1 MIEQT
6 NALLNHEWT
15 PDERVLI
22 KRLVD
27 SLLYYKYLIP
37 KNLKSDVVAILDM
50 ANNIKHEY
58 TILKNTSSTTG
69 TLATGTLATG
79 TLATDTTTCT
89 TITTGTLETTC
100 TTIILIK
107 RRNSCLF

>member
-6 NALLNHEWT
+6 NALLNHEWE
-15 PDERVLI
+15 PHEKDMI

-58 TILKNTSSTTG
+58 TVLKRTKNAPNI
-69 TLATGTLATG
+69 TL
-79 TLATDTTTCT
+79 
-89 TITTGTLETTC
+89 
-100 TTIILIK
+100 K
-107 RRNSCLF
+107 RRNSCTF

>member
-58 TILKNTSSTTG
+58 TILKNTSSTTSK
-69 TLATGTLATG
+69 
-79 TLATDTTTCT
+79 
-89 TITTGTLETTC
+89 LETT
-100 TTIILIK
+100 TSKLETDKLETGTIFPIK

>member
-15 PDERVLI
+15 PDEKVLI
-22 KRLVD
+22 KRLVE

-37 KNLKSDVVAILDM
+37 KNLKSDIVAILDM

-58 TILKNTSSTTG
+58 TILKSTTN
-69 TLATGTLATG
+69 
-79 TLATDTTTCT
+79 TTNTTNITNTTNTTNTKIT
-89 TITTGTLETTC
+89 TINLHS
-100 TTIILIK
+100 
-107 RRNSCLF
+107 RRNSCTF

>member
-6 NALLNHEWT
+6 NALLNQDWT
-15 PDERVLI
+15 PDEKILI

-50 ANNIKHEY
+50 ANKIKQDY
-58 TILKNTSSTTG
+58 TILKKTKKTTE
-69 TLATGTLATG
+69 
-79 TLATDTTTCT
+79 DK
-89 TITTGTLETTC
+89 
-100 TTIILIK
+100 IK

>member
-15 PDERVLI
+15 PDEKVLI
-22 KRLVD
+22 KRLVE

-37 KNLKSDVVAILDM
+37 KNLKSDIVAILDM

-58 TILKNTSSTTG
+58 TVLKRTKNTPNI
-69 TLATGTLATG
+69 TL
-79 TLATDTTTCT
+79 
-89 TITTGTLETTC
+89 
-100 TTIILIK
+100 K
-107 RRNSCLF
+107 RRNSCTF

>member
-58 TILKNTSSTTG
+58 TILKNTSSTTC
-69 TLATGTLATG
+69 TTGTITTG
-79 TLATDTTTCT
+79 KLE
-89 TITTGTLETTC
+89 TGTLETTC
-100 TTIILIK
+100 TTIFPIK

>member
-58 TILKNTSSTTG
+58 TILKNTSNTTSTTG
-69 TLATGTLATG
+69 TLDTSTTGKLEKATGT
-79 TLATDTTTCT
+79 
-89 TITTGTLETTC
+89 
-100 TTIILIK
+100 TIIAIK
-107 RRNSCLF
+107 RRYSCLF